1 MINQRIIKMLYI
13 QKYQQ
18 WRNMMTVVY
27 PDQLVHIRAAKRR
40 HVEPEN
46 PDVKQRGV
54 GLRNN
59 GYHLLYT

>member
-1 MINQRIIKMLYI
+1 MLFI

-40 HVEPEN
+40 HVDPGSQ
-46 PDVKQRGV
+46 DVKQRGV

-59 GYHLLYT
+59 GYVK